1 MPILEGGGRQRET
14 APDDKDGGP
23 SNYEA
28 TSPFRPAIRG
38 RWLLQ
43 EDSSMRKL
51 LNSVSLLAVL
61 TLAPVGLASANEK
74 LEQLSQSEDNWVMPG
89 KNYHSNNYSTLTQI
103 NAENVK
109 RLKPAWTFSTG
120 VLNGHEG
127 APLVVDGKMYIHTSF
142 PNNTFALDLDDPTRI
157 LWQDKPKQNAAA
169 RAVACCDL
177 VNRGLAYWPGDPSTP
192 PLILKTLL
200 DGHIEALNAKTG
212 ELVWKVEN
220 SDYKVGS
227 TLTIAPYVVKD
238 KVLVGSSGAEL
249 GVRGYVT
256 AYDVHTGEQKWRA
269 YATGPDEDVM
279 LAKDFNSKNPHY
291 GQKGLGT
298 STWEGDAWKI
308 GGGTNWGWYA
318 YDPGTNLFYYGSG
331 NPAPWNETMRP
342 GDNKWTMTI
351 FGRDI
356 DTGEA
361 KFGYQKTPHD
371 EWDFA
376 GVNFMLLT
384 EQKDKDGKERKLLT
398 HPDRNGIVYTLDRTN
413 GDLISADKID
423 DTVNVFKTVD
433 LKSGLPV
440 RDPEYGTR
448 MDHLGKDI
456 CPSAMGY
463 HNQGHDSYDPTKQLF
478 FLGVNHI
485 CMDWEPFM
493 LPYRAGQFFVGAT
506 LNMYPGPKGDR
517 QKGEGLGQ
525 IKAYNSITGKFKW
538 EKPERFAVWGGTTAT
553 AGNVVFYGT
562 LDGFI
567 KARNSDTG
575 DLLWKF
581 KLPSGVLGYPIVY
594 NHKGTEYVA
603 ILYGV
608 GGWPGVG
615 LVFDL
620 QDPTA
625 GLGAV
630 GAFKQLANYTQMGGG
645 VMVFSLDGKGPYDD
659 LSVGEYKAN

>member
-1 MPILEGGGRQRET
+1 MTR
-14 APDDKDGGP
+14 
-23 SNYEA
+23 
-28 TSPFRPAIRG
+28 
-38 RWLLQ
+38 LLQ
-43 EDSSMRKL
+43 HVSFAALMTTATIFGSTMAMANDKL
-51 LNSVSLLAVL
+51 D
-61 TLAPVGLASANEK
+61 
-74 LEQLSQSEDNWVMPG
+74 QLSQSDENWIMPG
-89 KNYHSNNYSTLTQI
+89 KDYHSDNYSKLTQI
-103 NAENVK
+103 NTDNVK
-109 RLKPAWTFSTG
+109 DLKASWTFSTG

-127 APLVVDGKMYIHTSF
+127 APLVVDGKMFVHTSF
-142 PNNTFALDLDDPTRI
+142 PNITFALDLDDPTRI
-157 LWQDKPKQNAAA
+157 LWQDHPKQNPAA
-169 RAVACCDL
+169 RSVACCDL
-177 VNRGLAYWPGDPSTP
+177 VNRGLAYWPGDEKTP

-212 ELVWKVEN
+212 ELVWKMEN
-220 SDYKVGS
+220 SDIKVGS

-256 AYDVHTGEQKWRA
+256 AYDVHDGAQAWRA
-269 YATGPDEDVM
+269 YATGPDKDLL
-279 LAKDFNSKNPHY
+279 LASDFNINNPQY
-291 GQKGLGT
+291 GQKNLGT
-298 STWEGDAWKI
+298 ETWEGDAWKI

-318 YDPGTNLFYYGSG
+318 FDPKTNLVYFGTG
-331 NPAPWNETMRP
+331 NPSPWNETMRP

-351 FGRDI
+351 FARDV
-356 DTGEA
+356 DTGLA

-371 EWDFA
+371 EWDYA
-376 GVNFMLLT
+376 GVNVMMLS
-384 EQKDKDGKERKLLT
+384 EQKDKDGQMRSLLT

-413 GDLISADKID
+413 GALVSAHKID
-423 DTVNVFKTVD
+423 DTVNEFKSVD
-433 LKSGLPV
+433 LKTGQPI

-448 MDHLGKDI
+448 MDHQAKDV

-478 FLGVNHI
+478 FMGINHI

-506 LNMYPGPKGDR
+506 LNMFPGPKGDR
-517 QKGEGLGQ
+517 QNYEGLGQ

-538 EKPERFAVWGGTTAT
+538 EKMERFAVWGGTLAT
-553 AGNVVFYGT
+553 AGNLVFYGT

-581 KLPSGVLGYPIVY
+581 KLPSGAIGYPITY
-594 NHKGTEYVA
+594 TRKGTQYVA
-603 ILYGV
+603 IYYGV

-630 GAFKQLANYTQMGGG
+630 GAFKKLANYTQMGGG
-645 VMVFSLDGKGPYDD
+645 VMVFSLNGKSPYDD
-659 LSVGEYKAN
+659 PNVGEYQSTSVQ